1 MILYGIIGI
10 LLISIIFRI
19 CTYSIKAAKHGYKIE
34 TEFVGYYLPNHIIDI
49 YGFFKPIFKYTNRS
63 GEEVF
68 IKSNAIMYFPIYKKG
83 EKVRIKCY
91 DNYVT
96 EITEKNEVYPSFF
109 SKEKEEVI
117 INRSIKFNILGLKSM
132 IDIFIQVLII
142 AIIIL
147 FKNY

>member
-19 CTYSIKAAKHGYKIE
+19 CTYSIKAAKYGYKIE
-34 TEFVGYYLPNHIIDI
+34 AEFVGYYFPNHIIDV
-49 YGFFKPIFKYTNRS
+49 YGYFKPVFKYTNRN

-96 EITEKNEVYPSFF
+96 EITETNEVYPSFL
-109 SKEKEEVI
+109 SKEKGEVI

-142 AIIIL
+142 AIILI